1 MMNTGDVSVTN
12 VNVEQTEG
20 NVLRKE
26 ETTPSIFKN
35 KNFLLLW
42 GAALL
47 SSFGISFFLFSQSW
61 YVVQVLN
68 LEASL
73 GLIFI
78 ASSIPRLLFM
88 VISGTVADRYSK
100 TKIMFISDFS
110 RSILLIGL
118 VAWFFFGEITLW
130 TFVVLAFFFGILDA
144 FFWAASGAILPSI
157 IKKDNLTRGNSI
169 IQMTSQ
175 SSFIIAPMLAGLIIA
190 FGNYEAVFSTTAVML
205 IIASVLISLMKVTKT
220 DSQKEAESQ
229 SFWETF
235 KEGINYV
242 KKSRLLTL
250 VIITTVFMN
259 LFIVGPMT
267 MGLPLFVK
275 NILNGDALSFSLL
288 EAGLAVGMLVGSII
302 VGVMNLSKK
311 RGLIGLVLLI
321 IGGLLF
327 IGVSFTTELWLSM
340 LVLGLFG
347 ACLSGSNIPTISAI
361 QSIIDD
367 KVLGRVMGLISLASM
382 GLIPV
387 SFTITSFVLSLG
399 VSIHM
404 IMAVGAMLVVVYAT
418 FVLISFK
425 ELRELN

>member
-1 MMNTGDVSVTN
+1 MMNTGDVPVTN
-12 VNVEQTEG
+12 VNVEKTEG
-20 NVLRKE
+20 NVLLKE
-26 ETTPSIFKN
+26 ETTTSIFKN
-35 KNFLLLW
+35 RNFLLLW

-118 VAWFFFGEITLW
+118 VAWFFYGEITLW

-190 FGNYEAVFSTTAVML
+190 FGNYEVVFGTTAVML

-220 DSQKEAESQ
+220 NSQKDAESQ
-229 SFWETF
+229 SFWESF

-250 VIITTVFMN
+250 IILTTVFMN

-288 EAGLAVGMLVGSII
+288 EAGLAVGMLAGSIT
-302 VGVMNLSKK
+302 VGVMNISKK
-311 RGLIGLVLLI
+311 RGIIGLVMLI

-327 IGVSFTTELWLSM
+327 VGVSFTTELWLSM
-340 LVLGLFG
+340 VVLGLFG

-387 SFTITSFVLSLG
+387 SFAITSFVLSLG
-399 VSIHM
+399 FSIHV

>member
-1 MMNTGDVSVTN
+1 MSNPETAPAK
-12 VNVEQTEG
+12 G
-20 NVLRKE
+20 NLLLE
-26 ETTPSIFKN
+26 EAQASIFKN

-88 VISGTVADRYSK
+88 VISGTIADRYSK

-110 RSILLIGL
+110 RSVLLIGL

-130 TFVVLAFFFGILDA
+130 TFVVIAFFFGILDA
-144 FFWAASGAILPSI
+144 FFWAASGAILPTI
-157 IKKDNLTRGNSI
+157 IKSENLTRGNSI

-175 SSFIIAPMLAGLIIA
+175 SSFIVAPMIAGLIIA
-190 FGNYEAVFSTTAVML
+190 FGNYEVVFGTTAVML
-205 IIASVLISLMKVTKT
+205 FIASILISFMKVSKASAKNET
-220 DSQKEAESQ
+220 EGQ

-235 KEGINYV
+235 KEGISYV
-242 KKSRLLTL
+242 KNSRLLTL
-250 VIITTVFMN
+250 VILTTVFMN

-275 NILNGDALSFSLL
+275 NILQGDALAFSLL
-288 EAGLAVGMLVGSII
+288 EAGLAVGMLVGSI
-302 VGVMNLSKK
+302 VVAVLNLSRK
-311 RGLIGLVLLI
+311 RGLIGLTLLI
-321 IGGLLF
+321 IGGMLF
-327 IGVSFTTELWLSM
+327 IGVSFTTQLWVSM
-340 LVLGLFG
+340 IILGLFG
-347 ACLSGSNIPTISAI
+347 ACLSGSNIPTVSAI
-361 QSIIDD
+361 QSVIEE

-387 SFTITSFVLSLG
+387 SFAITSFVLSLG
-399 VSIHM
+399 ISIHI
-404 IMAVGAMLVVVYAT
+404 IMAVGAALVVVYST